1 MADDVV
7 MALMLNGNIEES
19 VVLASQQERQE
30 DADDAESLAV
40 LICISL
46 LDQRLRGMSERR
58 LLREQVGRD
67 LGLRIPWEHR
77 MQDMSDYTF
86 LNLFHF
92 TRTEM
97 ENLIQELRLPA
108 VFILACIIRFMLLRL
123 SLHLNETGLQLS
135 RWS

>member
-77 MQDMSDYTF
+77 MQAMSDYTF

-108 VFILACIIRFMLLRL
+108 VFILAIRFMLLRL
-123 SLHLNETGLQLS
+123 SLHLKETELQLS